1 MEQVIKQRIADIQRG
16 NMLMGYQRTKLGI
29 IPVDWQVVCLGNI
42 LHNAIRKV
50 AKPQTGYWRL
60 GIRSHAK
67 GTFREFVEDP
77 TTVNMDELYSVQTN
91 DLVVNITFA
100 WEHAIAIVNDEDAGL
115 LVSHRFPTYVFNEN
129 ASADFYK
136 YVITQ
141 QWFKEQLDLISP
153 GGAGRNRVMN
163 KNAFLK
169 IPCYAPPLEEQRR
182 IAEILGCCD
191 RVIALK
197 KELIAEKKK
206 QKKALMQK
214 LLNPDS
220 GFRLPGFS
228 GEWETYFLRDLYDF
242 KKSTSIPRSQLGNSG
257 IAYLHYGD
265 IHQSTKYHID
275 VLKELN
281 DLPKLSAEDDYS
293 KYMLLNGDVVFVDAS
308 EDYDGVSKYTV
319 IKNPTSIPFVAGLH
333 TIVARSKN
341 NLLAIDFQQFC
352 FQNECVKQQ
361 FFFYASGMKVFGLNA
376 ENLGKIKI
384 SIPNTDEQQA
394 IADIL
399 SAADKE
405 IDLLEQELAQQ
416 EQKKKSL
423 MQLLLTGIV
432 RV

>member
-1 MEQVIKQRIADIQRG
+1 MGQTIKHRIADIQHG
-16 NMLMGYQRTKLGI
+16 IVPVGYQKTKSGI
-29 IPVDWQVVCLGNI
+29 IPSDWQEVCFGDI
-42 LHNAIRKV
+42 LHNQVRKV
-50 AKPQTGYWRL
+50 AKPQTAYWRL
-60 GIRSHAK
+60 GVRSHAK

-100 WEHAIAIVNDEDAGL
+100 WEHAIAIVKEEDSGL

-136 YVITQ
+136 YIITLK
-141 QWFKEQLDLISP
+141 WVKEQLDLISP

-169 IPCYAPPLEEQRR
+169 MPCYTLPLEEQRR
-182 IAEILGCCD
+182 IAKILGCCD

-220 GFRLPGFS
+220 GFRLPGFT
-228 GEWETYFLRDLYDF
+228 GEW
-242 KKSTSIPRSQLGNSG
+242 KKTTLGEIGSFAKGKGIQNSQCVESG
-257 IAYLHYGD
+257 LPCVKYGD
-265 IHQSTKYHID
+265 IYMKYNVAFEEAQSFTTEQVFEDSLQVSAGALLFTCSGEDSLEIGKCVLYSGNNSIAVGGDIIVMYPNKSESPAFLAHQQYFD
-275 VLKELN
+275 
-281 DLPKLSAEDDYS
+281 DLIKQKSA
-293 KYMLLNGDVVFVDAS
+293 
-308 EDYDGVSKYTV
+308 
-319 IKNPTSIPFVAGLH
+319 
-333 TIVARSKN
+333 
-341 NLLAIDFQQFC
+341 
-352 FQNECVKQQ
+352 
-361 FFFYASGMKVFGLNA
+361 
-376 ENLGKIKI
+376 LGKGNSIVHIHLPEIKSLKI
-384 SIPNTDEQQA
+384 SLPPTRNEQQA

-405 IDLLEQELAQQ
+405 IDLLEQELTQQ